1 MPSSIMC
8 YVRLRRG
15 WIKLFICNF
24 NVYNS
29 ITILAE
35 KPFKIAENSA
45 KIYYR
50 QNEQILMENSC
61 WRDMNPCYTRYIEG
75 SYFIYKSIYIEKKT
89 YIIDIIIDI
98 FLLIYNI

>member
-1 MPSSIMC
+1 MC

-29 ITILAE
+29 ITILVE
-35 KPFKIAENSA
+35 KTLKIAEKSQKN
-45 KIYYR
+45 YYR
-50 QNEQILMENSC
+50 QNEQILMENSG
-61 WRDMNPCYTRYIEG
+61 WRDMNPCYTLYNNG
-75 SYFIYKSIYIEKKT
+75 SYFIYKSIYIEKKS

>member
-1 MPSSIMC
+1 MC

-29 ITILAE
+29 ITILVE
-35 KPFKIAENSA
+35 KSSKIAEKSQKN
-45 KIYYR
+45 YYR
-50 QNEQILMENSC
+50 QNGWILMENRG
-61 WRDMNPCYTRYIEG
+61 WRDMNPCYTHYIEG
-75 SYFIYKSIYIEKKT
+75 SYFIYKSIYIEKKS